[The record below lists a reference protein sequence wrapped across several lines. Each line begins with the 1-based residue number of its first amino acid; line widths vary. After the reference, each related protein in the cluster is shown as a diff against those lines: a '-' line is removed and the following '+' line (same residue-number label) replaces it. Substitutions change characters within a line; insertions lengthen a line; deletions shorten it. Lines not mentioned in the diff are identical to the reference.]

1 MQMKFESRLGRSKIT
16 RTLVMVLPFLA
27 ILFHMAF
34 IGFSPETILF
44 FMGIL
49 LLSLVLVVW
58 QLIDTS
64 YWIDDVYF
72 YYRSGGRRGKID
84 IRSIFSLEKC
94 QKWIPLGDASRSLQG
109 VLIHF
114 RHGQL
119 FIGPQDEE
127 ILIRELQKIN
137 PSLRIFSS

>member
-1 MQMKFESRLGRSKIT
+1 MELKFSSRLGRSKVA
-16 RTLVMVLPFLA
+16 RTLVLVLPFLA

-34 IGFSPETILF
+34 IGFSLKIIFVSL
-44 FMGIL
+44 GIF
-49 LLSLVLVVW
+49 LLSLGMLVW

-64 YWIDDVYF
+64 YWIDDLYF
-72 YYRSGGRRGKID
+72 YYRSGGRRGEIK
-84 IRSIFSLEKC
+84 IRSILSIEKC
-94 QKWIPLGDASRSLQG
+94 QKWIPLGDASRSSQG
-109 VLIHF
+109 LVIHF

-127 ILIRELQKIN
+127 KFIRELQKIN